1 MNSNSNYNMYMNGN
15 TDGTP
20 ITQLRNDI
28 PDRQQFNDEESNYS
42 MDSIKTST
50 DLRQMID
57 NLNNDIDSSRKQET
71 PKKNETDTEEK
82 EKDKDKKKKNNKK
95 NNKKKKSKDKCK
107 DTLEDYIY
115 DFILLYIIF
124 MLMSQQ
130 FVKNFIGIYIKSINI
145 NQNGVVPFK
154 GVAIYGIIFVSIF
167 ILSKLLI
174 NKIVQL

>member
-1 MNSNSNYNMYMNGN
+1 MNSNYNMYVNGN

-28 PDRQQFNDEESNYS
+28 PDKKKFNDDESNYS
-42 MDSIKTST
+42 LDSIKTST

-57 NLNNDIDSSRKQET
+57 NINNDIVSSKKQESN
-71 PKKNETDTEEK
+71 KISSDNDTIEEEK
-82 EKDKDKKKKNNKK
+82 KEEKKEQKKKDKKKK
-95 NNKKKKSKDKCK
+95 SKEKCK
-107 DTLEDYIY
+107 ETLEDYIY

-130 FVKNFIGIYIKSINI
+130 FVKNFIGTYIKSINI
-145 NQNGVVPFK
+145 NETGVVPFK
-154 GVAIYGIIFVSIF
+154 GIAIYGVIFVSIF

-174 NKIVQL
+174 NKIVEL

>member
-1 MNSNSNYNMYMNGN
+1 MNSNYNMYMGN

-28 PDRQQFNDEESNYS
+28 QEKKQFNDEESNYS
-42 MDSIKTST
+42 MESIKTST

-57 NLNNDIDSSRKQET
+57 NINNDIET
-71 PKKNETDTEEK
+71 SKKKVSNESLDTDTIEENKK
-82 EKDKDKKKKNNKK
+82 EKKEKKKKN
-95 NNKKKKSKDKCK
+95 KKKKTETKCK
-107 DTLEDYIY
+107 ESLEDYVY

-130 FVKNFIGIYIKSINI
+130 FVKNFIGTYINSINI
-145 NQNGVVPFK
+145 NESGVVPFK
-154 GVAIYGIIFVSIF
+154 GVAIYGVIFVSIF

-174 NKIVQL
+174 NKIVEI

>member
-1 MNSNSNYNMYMNGN
+1 MYVNGN

-28 PDRQQFNDEESNYS
+28 PDKKKFNDDESNYS
-42 MDSIKTST
+42 LDSIKTST

-57 NLNNDIDSSRKQET
+57 NINNDIESSKKQESI
-71 PKKNETDTEEK
+71 KKASDDDTIEKEEK
-82 EKDKDKKKKNNKK
+82 EEQKKKRKKDKKKK
-95 NNKKKKSKDKCK
+95 SKE
-107 DTLEDYIY
+107 TLEDYIY

-130 FVKNFIGIYIKSINI
+130 FVKNFIGTYIKSINI
-145 NQNGVVPFK
+145 NETGVVPFK
-154 GVAIYGIIFVSIF
+154 GIAIYGVIFVSIF

-174 NKIVQL
+174 NKIVEL

>member
-1 MNSNSNYNMYMNGN
+1 MNSNYNMYVNGN

-28 PDRQQFNDEESNYS
+28 PDKKKFNDDESNYS
-42 MDSIKTST
+42 LDSIKTST

-57 NLNNDIDSSRKQET
+57 NINNDIESSKKQESI
-71 PKKNETDTEEK
+71 KKASDDDTIEKEEK
-82 EKDKDKKKKNNKK
+82 EEQKKKRKKDKKKK
-95 NNKKKKSKDKCK
+95 SKE
-107 DTLEDYIY
+107 TLEDYIY

-130 FVKNFIGIYIKSINI
+130 FVKNFIGTYIKSINI
-145 NQNGVVPFK
+145 NETGVVPFK
-154 GVAIYGIIFVSIF
+154 GIAIYGVIFVSIF

-174 NKIVQL
+174 NKIVEL

>member
-1 MNSNSNYNMYMNGN
+1 MNSNYNMYVNGN

-28 PDRQQFNDEESNYS
+28 PDKKKFNDDESNYS
-42 MDSIKTST
+42 LDSIKTST

-57 NLNNDIDSSRKQET
+57 NINNDIVSSKKQESN
-71 PKKNETDTEEK
+71 KISSDNDTIEEK
-82 EKDKDKKKKNNKK
+82 KKEEKKEQKKKDKKKK
-95 NNKKKKSKDKCK
+95 SKEKCK
-107 DTLEDYIY
+107 ETLEDYIY

-130 FVKNFIGIYIKSINI
+130 FVKNFIGTYIKSINI
-145 NQNGVVPFK
+145 NETGVVPFK
-154 GVAIYGIIFVSIF
+154 GIAIYGVIFVSIF

-174 NKIVQL
+174 NKIVEL